1 MNVGPNRQSANQS
14 LPNRL
19 PVIPENEVIVSKSGE
34 RSVRKTEVDFTYIPK
49 NVFEYTNSQAAIVNF
64 LDRDFNSIDTN
75 MGEHLKKIPVW
86 INEHKETESTQ
97 KSAKEKY
104 MNVIKA
110 GFSFNTPKHG
120 MPYVGIIHFC
130 AHSDGKCLKIED
142 SIKSA
147 VEIMQQKNA
156 RTLVIP
162 LSKELLQEKYRDT
175 LIAVENAVSQ
185 LEYKPEEIIFINE
198 VEGFCESFDLWGM
211 EENVDISDSV
221 KKPETETVTAD
232 SLKSENSVAL
242 DVAAQNPMTDSNQI
256 PLESG
261 EAVAEKTKN
270 EELPVKKEQL
280 PLDESIKLEGVALK
294 ESEVQTEEALKPT
307 LKETEPV
314 NPSSKKV
321 KKKNKKKNKKKKRN
335 TEEDGVKGLPSGEAK
350 AESSRSSSREI
361 LQAQFQILSED
372 IKNGDIEKMDSSFS
386 AIIYFLEK
394 NDLEVSSKDLNCL
407 VDSYQQL
414 KSSNK
419 KTEGRDE
426 LEINSCSFL
435 DLAKSILMKKFEH
448 CLDHISGSNSMDVI
462 DAFVKMT
469 ADADKCFDFT
479 KCNLGQLTPFMLQ
492 HSSLYS
498 GRWIENITRHDKI
511 SIKAKYEL
519 MKSLYE
525 NLKKDFDSGE
535 CFKNSKEK
543 MEKEF
548 ELFFKGFNYQN
559 VRIEVKLSSL
569 KKAIDIDVKILKE
582 QKAIP
587 IGGQKQPL
595 PESSIK
601 NIERR
606 LVCSRSDYQLFSS
619 YNESNSTMLRDAF
632 RKKKEVIN
640 KYDEKLNEWI
650 EKKTLSLNAKE
661 EPSATE
667 RKEESIP
674 RLESIIEKVNKQA
687 VLKEPRQS
695 EEKSPE
701 AMYYEAF
708 KLFSEC
714 HYKQS
719 QEIYKKICEQ
729 HRDSTFYIH
738 SKLGLMESHTRTA
751 EFRANEKQI
760 EDVYTKA
767 KNASLDYHSAL
778 TQGKTIYTS
787 ASDVQALYNTVT
799 EYSDKLLSEY
809 TDIMQE
815 QLNTVDELIV
825 MQLGSS
831 SESRPSQLS
840 DEVLQFT
847 IDTTLSEHEKIS
859 KLTEKSQLALI
870 FVRQA
875 LEYRKDWL
883 KNLRSESASV
893 TTGKK
898 TGKHTMSKSPDELMT
913 DLDDRIKKLDLLKA
927 KQYSTNQ
934 AISALK
940 ESTIQSH

>member
-1 MNVGPNRQSANQS
+1 MNVGPNHQSANQS

-19 PVIPENEVIVSKSGE
+19 PVIPKYEVIISKSGE
-34 RSVRKTEVDFTYIPK
+34 RTVRKTEVDFTYIPK
-49 NVFEYTNSQAAIVNF
+49 KNALEYSNPQGALVNY
-64 LDRDFNSIDTN
+64 LYDDFKYIDLTI
-75 MGEHLKKIPVW
+75 GKHLEEVPVW
-86 INEHKETESTQ
+86 RNEHKEPESTR

-104 MNVIKA
+104 MKFMKA

-120 MPYVGIIHFC
+120 MPYIGIIHFC
-130 AHSDGKCLKIED
+130 TRSDGECLKIED
-142 SIKSA
+142 SIKPA
-147 VEIMQQKNA
+147 VEIIQQRNV

-175 LIAVENAVSQ
+175 LVAVENAVSQ

-211 EENVDISDSV
+211 EENVGISDSV
-221 KKPETETVTAD
+221 KKTETETVTAD
-232 SLKSENSVAL
+232 SVKSENNVAL
-242 DVAAQNPMTDSNQI
+242 DVAVQNPMTDSNQI

-261 EAVAEKTKN
+261 EAVAEKSKN

-280 PLDESIKLEGVALK
+280 PLDESIKLTGVALK

-307 LKETEPV
+307 LKKTEPV
-314 NPSSKKV
+314 NPGSKKR
-321 KKKNKKKNKKKKRN
+321 KKKNKKKKRN

-414 KSSNK
+414 KNSNK

-426 LEINSCSFL
+426 FEINSCSFL

-448 CLDHISGSNSMDVI
+448 CLNHISGSNSMDII

-469 ADADKCFDFT
+469 ADADKYFDFT

-525 NLKKDFDSGE
+525 NLEKDFDSGE

-543 MEKEF
+543 LEKEF

-569 KKAIDIDVKILKE
+569 KKAIDIDVKILEE

-606 LVCSRSDYQLFSS
+606 LVRSRSDYQLFSS

-632 RKKKEVIN
+632 RKKKEVVG
-640 KYDEKLNEWI
+640 KYDEKLAEWI

-661 EPSATE
+661 DSSATE

-674 RLESIIEKVNKQA
+674 RLESIVEKVNKQA
-687 VLKEPRQS
+687 VLEEPRQS

-760 EDVYTKA
+760 EDVYTKS
-767 KNASLDYHSAL
+767 KNASLDYYSAL

-898 TGKHTMSKSPDELMT
+898 TPKHTMSKSPDELMT

-927 KQYSTNQ
+927 KQHSTNQ

-940 ESTIQSH
+940 ESIIQSH